1 MELFPRNL
9 QTCLSAVRTLTE
21 ESLRLAVQ
29 EASSV
34 TDAQFLSKVRE
45 RELNDGSTLIL
56 GLLFPDD
63 SGNPLRYGD
72 CKLLVAN
79 VGDCRAVLCRGS
91 NGQQSAI
98 RISNDHKPDRKDERR
113 RIEKMGGKVD
123 MIGVWRVFT
132 PGDVTFGGKKMQHGL
147 AVSRAFGDL
156 LLKEPHRYGCPGV
169 TGSLVTAVPEIHCQ
183 DLTLDDDRFL
193 ILACDG
199 IWDVISDDEAVAICK
214 EHHEAD
220 SAAHALVR
228 KAFEVGSGDNLTA
241 VVVAW
246 ELNSGRGQAKKQR
259 VA

>member
-1 MELFPRNL
+1 
-9 QTCLSAVRTLTE
+9 
-21 ESLRLAVQ
+21 
-29 EASSV
+29 
-34 TDAQFLSKVRE
+34 
-45 RELNDGSTLIL
+45 
-56 GLLFPDD
+56 
-63 SGNPLRYGD
+63 
-72 CKLLVAN
+72 
-79 VGDCRAVLCRGS
+79 
-91 NGQQSAI
+91 
-98 RISNDHKPDRKDERR
+98 
-113 RIEKMGGKVD
+113 